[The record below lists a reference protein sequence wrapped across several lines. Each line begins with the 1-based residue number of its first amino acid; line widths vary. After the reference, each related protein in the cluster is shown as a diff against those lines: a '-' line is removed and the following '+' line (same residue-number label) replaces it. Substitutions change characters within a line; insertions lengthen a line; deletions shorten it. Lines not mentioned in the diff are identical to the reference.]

1 MKKTI
6 IALFAVMATAFGAA
20 ANTAYSVWVNLVDSS
35 KVEYRFDDEPVATLE
50 NEEVKLTL
58 NMTGA
63 TVSYPMADIVNFTFS
78 SAEVG
83 VNEIDDAASP
93 WFKVGK
99 ELFEAGNLGAGTR
112 VSIYDLAGQLLLS
125 AEADAAGNVAV
136 PLANLDKGV
145 YAVSAGRHAFKFTR

>member
-6 IALFAVMATAFGAA
+6 IALIAVMATAFGAA
-20 ANTAYSVWVNLVDSS
+20 AETAYSVWVHLVDGS

-50 NEEVKLTL
+50 NGEVKLTL

-63 TVSYPMADIVNFTFS
+63 TVSYPMTDIVNFTFT

-83 VNEIDDAASP
+83 VNEIDAASAP
-93 WFKVGK
+93 WFKVGS
-99 ELFEAGNLGAGTR
+99 ELFEAGNLGAG
-112 VSIYDLAGQLLLS
+112 VSVAIYDLSGKLLLS
-125 AEADAAGNVAV
+125 AESDAAGNVAIPV
-136 PLANLDKGV
+136 RNLDKGV